1 MELWNQSLMTRGC
14 MRLDCVGSVSLRL
27 DTPSGGERIAPHPT
41 TVHVRLSHLEA
52 PASYLPSMDSI
63 YSGGLILKWLNHPAA
78 KSSHKHHDNG
88 SSPGRREKMG
98 ECCKRILLSASF
110 GHREYIVL
118 FLVMFQLVRVLGG
131 YTLKNQTKI
140 PAVFAFGDS
149 IIDPEHQPTGRFSNG
164 KIPTDLLVSGLGI
177 KELLPPYLWVHL
189 SPEDL
194 LTGVS
199 FASGA
204 CGYDPLT
211 SVLVNV
217 ISMTE
222 QLQLFGEYKE
232 RLKAIAGEERARYI
246 VSESVYLQLRQMGAK
261 KIGFVGL
268 PPIGCLPSQRTLGG
282 GILRECEP
290 RRNEAAQ
297 LFNARIQNAISE
309 LRNEESF
316 RGAIVVY
323 MGIYDIL
330 IDIIQRPYAYGFE
343 EVARGCCGTGEIEV
357 TLLCNSITAPTCPD
371 DTKFVF
377 WDSYHPTEKA
387 YKIIAD
393 DMFRKYNQLL
403 S

>member
-1 MELWNQSLMTRGC
+1 
-14 MRLDCVGSVSLRL
+14 
-27 DTPSGGERIAPHPT
+27 
-41 TVHVRLSHLEA
+41 
-52 PASYLPSMDSI
+52 
-63 YSGGLILKWLNHPAA
+63 
-78 KSSHKHHDNG
+78 
-88 SSPGRREKMG
+88 MG

-131 YTLKNQTKI
+131 YTPKNQTKI

-149 IIDPEHQPTGRFSNG
+149 IIDPGNNNHLKTLIKCNFPPYGKDFIGHQPTGRFSNG

-232 RLKAIAGEERARYI
+232 RLKAIAGEERAKYI
-246 VSESVYLQLRQMGAK
+246 VSESVYLVCTGTDDIANTYFTTPFRKTHFDIPSYQLRQMGAK